1 MNFFVD
7 QHNFTIYAT
16 QSRIHTYIYLYVY
29 SFTSTVYKFY
39 SVRFA
44 NFTFLQE
51 LRVYSIYTMHVGSLL
66 YPFSQ
71 RCSTFYPIFSQ
82 RCSFIPSFHKYVLSS
97 HLFTKMF
104 SPIPFF
110 TKMFYIFLS
119 HLFTKILCYPSFAH
133 SNCVALLWNV
143 YHKILY
149 YPIGFFTKILYN
161 AIFSRRFWSNSFSTK
176 NLYCPHVFMKI
187 LHNHIFFAII
197 LYNPIFSTKIL
208 N

>member
-16 QSRIHTYIYLYVY
+16 QSRIHNYIYLYVY
-29 SFTSTVYKFY
+29 SFTSTVYKIY

-82 RCSFIPSFHKYVLSS
+82 RCSFIPSFHKDVLSS

-104 SPIPFF
+104 
-110 TKMFYIFLS
+110 FYTIFS
-119 HLFTKILCYPSFAH
+119 QRCSFIPSF
-133 SNCVALLWNV
+133 
-143 YHKILY
+143 HKDVL
-149 YPIGFFTKILYN
+149 
-161 AIFSRRFWSNSFSTK
+161 
-176 NLYCPHVFMKI
+176 
-187 LHNHIFFAII
+187 
-197 LYNPIFSTKIL
+197 
-208 N
+208 

>member
-16 QSRIHTYIYLYVY
+16 QSRIHNYINLYVY
-29 SFTSTVYKFY
+29 SFTSTVYKIY

-51 LRVYSIYTMHVGSLL
+51 LRVYSIYTLHVNSLL

-71 RCSTFYPIFSQ
+71 RCSTYFYPIFSQ
-82 RCSFIPSFHKYVLSS
+82 KFSAIQVL
-97 HLFTKMF
+97 
-104 SPIPFF
+104 PIQ
-110 TKMFYIFLS
+110 IVL
-119 HLFTKILCYPSFAH
+119 
-133 SNCVALLWNV
+133 
-143 YHKILY
+143 LY
-149 YPIGFFTKILYN
+149 YEMFIIKFSTILLFFFTKILYN
-161 AIFSRRFWSNSFSTK
+161 DIFSRRFWSNSFSTK

-187 LHNHIFFAII
+187 LHNHIFFAKI